1 MKAMR
6 RGLFLLAILPAVAQP
21 PSDRIGTIDFYGYG
35 QLDLPSLRAA
45 LPLKEGDPLPSDAVR
60 DTAQQAV
67 SRIAGRKAVLSKFCC
82 LQGSGGWSVF
92 IGLPEVGAP
101 PLLFNPAPQ
110 GDAKLPADVLRI
122 FQKLDDDLR
131 AAVKKG
137 KAREDDSQGY
147 ALVEDPAAHADQLKL
162 RDWART
168 HLAIVLKVLAES
180 RDSEQRANAAEAL
193 GYADR
198 SPQQIAALVTAA
210 FDSDGDVRNNAVRA
224 LEMLCTLGAEITK
237 QIPAARFIPL
247 LHSIEW
253 TDRNKGAYLLMAM
266 TASREPALLK
276 LLHDQA
282 LEPLREMAQWKDF
295 GHAFPSVMILGRIGG
310 IEEGR
315 LNQFNPSMVPEILRA
330 SQ

>member
-6 RGLFLLAILPAVAQP
+6 RGLFLLAILPALAQP

-45 LPLKEGDPLPSDAVR
+45 LPLKEGDPIPSDTVR
-60 DTAQQAV
+60 DTALQAV
-67 SRIAGRKAVLSKFCC
+67 SRIAGRKAVLSKICC
-82 LQGSGGWSVF
+82 LEDGRRSIF

-101 PLLFNPAPQ
+101 PLTFNPAPQ
-110 GDAKLPADVLRI
+110 GDAKLPADAVRM
-122 FQKLDDDLR
+122 FQKLDNDLM

-137 KAREDDSQGY
+137 KAREDDSLGY

-168 HLAIVLKVLAES
+168 HLATVLKVLAES

-224 LEMLCTLGAEITK
+224 LEVLCTLGAEITK
-237 QIPAARFIPL
+237 QIPATRFIPL

-266 TASREPALLK
+266 TASRDPALLK

-295 GHAFPSVMILGRIGG
+295 SHAWPSLTILGRIGG
-310 IEEGR
+310 IEEER
-315 LNQFNPSMVPEILRA
+315 LNRFNPSMVPEILRA

>member
-1 MKAMR
+1 MR
-6 RGLFLLAILPAVAQP
+6 RGLLLLAILPALAQP

-35 QLDLPSLRAA
+35 RLDLPSLRAA
-45 LPLKEGDPLPSDAVR
+45 LALKEGDPLPSDAVR
-60 DTAQQAV
+60 DSASQAV
-67 SRIAGRKAVLSKFCC
+67 SRIAGRKAVFSKFCC
-82 LQGSGGWSVF
+82 LQGGGWSVF

-101 PLLFNPAPQ
+101 PLVFNPAPQ
-110 GDAKLPADVLRI
+110 GDARLPENALRI
-122 FQKLDDDLR
+122 FQKLDGDLR

-147 ALVEDPAAHADQLKL
+147 ALVEDPTARADQLKL

-180 RDSEQRANAAEAL
+180 RDADNRADAAEAL

-224 LEMLCTLGAEITK
+224 LEVLCTVGAEVTSK
-237 QIPAARFIPL
+237 IPAARFLPL

-253 TDRNKGAYLLMAM
+253 TDRNKGAYLLMGL
-266 TASREPALLK
+266 TGTRDPALLK

-295 GHAFPSVMILGRIGG
+295 GHAFPNVMILGRIGG
-310 IEEGR
+310 IDEAR